1 MLRLRSLLK
10 KAPFELKDADL
21 NEIVNETARF
31 LSALARSREA
41 TLATILSPAPLPIQ
55 GDRIQLQQV
64 ILNLVVNAMDAMSKT
79 SKGQRTIGIETTR
92 NADFAQLS
100 VSDAGAG
107 ILPDKLKEVFEPFFT
122 TKADGM
128 GMGLSIARTIVEA
141 HGGMIWAEN
150 RVSGGAIVFLRLP
163 LRATKR

>member
-1 MLRLRSLLK
+1 
-10 KAPFELKDADL
+10 
-21 NEIVNETARF
+21 
-31 LSALARSREA
+31 
-41 TLATILSPAPLPIQ
+41 
-55 GDRIQLQQV
+55 
-64 ILNLVVNAMDAMSKT
+64 MDAMSKT

-122 TKADGM
+122 TKANGM
-128 GMGLSIARTIVEA
+128 GIGLSIARTIVEA